1 MHGCVLTSVN
11 SGGSGE
17 TDVAKIWHVMFGR
30 RRSVLLILICNYKKI
45 DDQLDELKIISI
57 RN

>member
-1 MHGCVLTSVN
+1 MLTSVD

-30 RRSVLLILICNYKKI
+30 RSVLLILICNYKKI
-45 DDQLDELKIISI
+45 EDQLDELKIISI